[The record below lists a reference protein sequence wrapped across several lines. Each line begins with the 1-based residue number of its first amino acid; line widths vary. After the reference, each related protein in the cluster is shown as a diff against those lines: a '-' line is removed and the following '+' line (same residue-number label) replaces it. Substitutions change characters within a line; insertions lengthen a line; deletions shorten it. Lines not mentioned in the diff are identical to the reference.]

1 MRVLRVALPVRNM
14 LTACS
19 VVLLVGPT
27 LIVLVASVSRGRQ
40 IVFPPH
46 GFTLA
51 WYGQIVRDGPTWHA
65 LLNSFHVASVAVI
78 IGLLFGVPAALAL
91 PSFGAGKRLLLILVL
106 SLGLSTPIIVS
117 AFSFFEVFAKIG
129 VFRHLTAVGAAIGI
143 VNLPFMVWP
152 IMSAI
157 EDQDPELP
165 AAAATLGADPV
176 EQFLFVRLPLVTP
189 GIVTGAI
196 IVFVLSITDF
206 VLSQVLTTSANQTL
220 PVYIYSGLRTSIS
233 PSLGAASALFIGIA
247 TAVFIVVLRLGG
259 VERFLL
265 RRGASS

>member
-1 MRVLRVALPVRNM
+1 VRLPRVAIPLRM
-14 LTACS
+14 LLTACS
-19 VVLLVGPT
+19 VVLLLGPT
-27 LIVLVASVSRGRQ
+27 TIVVVASVSEGRQ

-46 GFTLA
+46 GFTLD
-51 WYGQIVRDGPTWHA
+51 WYGEIVGDGPTWNA
-65 LLNSFHVASVAVI
+65 LLNSFHVAAVAVAVC
-78 IGLLFGVPAALAL
+78 LLFGVPAALAL
-91 PSFGAGKRLLLILVL
+91 PTFGAAKRLVVILAL

-117 AFSFFEVFAKIG
+117 AFSFFEIFTQTG
-129 VFRHLTAVGAAIGI
+129 VYHQLTAVGVAVGI

-157 EDQDPELP
+157 EDQDVELP

-176 EQFLFVRLPLVTP
+176 EQFLFVRMPLVTP

-196 IVFVLSITDF
+196 LVFVLSITDF
-206 VLSQVLTTSANQTL
+206 VVSQVLTTPANQTL
-220 PVYIYSGLRTSIS
+220 PVFIYSGLRTSIS
-233 PSLGAASALFIGIA
+233 PGLGAAAALFIGIA